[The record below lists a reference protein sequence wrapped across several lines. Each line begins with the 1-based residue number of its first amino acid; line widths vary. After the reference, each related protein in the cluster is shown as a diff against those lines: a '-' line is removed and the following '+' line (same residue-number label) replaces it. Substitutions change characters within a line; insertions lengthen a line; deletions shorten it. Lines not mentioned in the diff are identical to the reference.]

1 MYMLQ
6 LLTHPPFH
14 PAETKYSSL
23 ARTESGI
30 ESGLSSNAA
39 SNTRA
44 DARNH
49 QHHTS
54 NGVAKIGVPWQASAV
69 VAQPGVAVNNAP
81 FRRISMPAEN
91 GDVRTKT
98 EREL

>member
-1 MYMLQ
+1 MSQ

-30 ESGLSSNAA
+30 ERGLSSNAA

-44 DARNH
+44 DARN

-69 VAQPGVAVNNAP
+69 VTQPAVAVNNAP
-81 FRRISMPAEN
+81 FLRISMPAEN